1 MPDQENLDFES
12 QPTPG
17 ESAHDDQA
25 EHIEEILSLVTGDYT
40 ADQIQVLE
48 GLEAVRKRPG
58 MYVGD
63 NGKRGLHQMFR
74 EVIDNSV
81 DEALAGHCSEINII
95 IHADNSVEV
104 TDNGRGI
111 PVGMHEKMGVSALQ
125 VVMTV
130 LHAGGKFGGGGY
142 KTAGGLHGVG
152 VSCTN
157 ALSTWLIAT
166 VRRNGHVWQQRYE
179 KGVPTGPVED
189 LGTIKKVK
197 GVSDLTASLWN
208 GETGTSVHWLADPT
222 VLNETEYDIHLF
234 KTRIRELA
242 YLNSGVRF
250 EFVDEADSENSE
262 TFHYSRGI
270 PQLVE
275 DLNVGK
281 DVLHNVIYFKRQKE
295 GSEIEVALQYH
306 AGYSDT
312 LLAFSNNIHNPDGG
326 THVSGFNAAVTR
338 VINAYARRMN
348 FLKEKDNNFS
358 SDDVSDGL
366 TAVISLRLENPSYNS
381 QDKVKLVT
389 PEVQGLTN
397 SLVGDGLNT
406 FFEEN
411 PATAKRIIEKAIVAQ
426 RAREAAR
433 KAAENIRRSSS
444 MDSFGLPGKLSD
456 CVSKDAA
463 KCELFLVE
471 GDSAGGSAKGARDR
485 ITQAV
490 LPLRGKILN
499 VERARLDKALDN
511 TEIQSL
517 IAALGVGFDLTLGRG
532 DGDLNG
538 DADQPDLAFAAVE
551 TDVEPAIDTFT
562 EIEPEE
568 GADEEPTIAGDA
580 PAMEDDEIDELV
592 GVAVDHENGKAALVV
607 NPKLGISAS
616 DPEFV
621 FTGPMGGAARGKGK
635 KNERERDVQF
645 DISKLRYHKI
655 VIMTDADVD
664 GEHIRTLLLT
674 FFYRYMKPLVAQG
687 YVYLAQPPLFVV
699 KVGSNERHY
708 AMSEKERDEI
718 IKSLKKK
725 DFSVTRFK
733 GLGEMNAEDLEDTTM
748 NPTNRK
754 LLQVFL
760 DPQSQ
765 QEVEMMFSRLMG
777 EKVEPRREFIEAHA
791 KQALNVDWHY

>member
-1 MPDQENLDFES
+1 MADDNTLFDDKQPPEEPIKPKAQGKDDQE
-12 QPTPG
+12 
-17 ESAHDDQA
+17 
-25 EHIEEILSLVTGDYT
+25 EHIEEILARVTGDYT

-63 NGKRGLHQMFR
+63 NGKRGLHQMFK
-74 EVIDNSV
+74 EAIDNSV
-81 DEALAGHCSEINII
+81 DEALAGFCTEILVR

-111 PVGMHEKMGVSALQ
+111 PVGIHAKMGVSALQ

-157 ALSTWLIAT
+157 ALSKWLVAT
-166 VRRNGHVWQQRYE
+166 VRRDGKLWQQRYE
-179 KGVPTGPVED
+179 KGIPCAPVHNIPEHKPGFVGVEPED
-189 LGTIKKVK
+189 R
-197 GVSDLTASLWN
+197 SLIFSKLAGSN
-208 GETGTSVHWLADPT
+208 GTSICWLADDT
-222 VLNETEYDIHLF
+222 VLTETVYDVHVF
-234 KTRIRELA
+234 KTRMRELA
-242 YLNSGVRF
+242 YLNSSVRF
-250 EFVDEADSENSE
+250 EFINDLDPETSEV
-262 TFHYSRGI
+262 FHYSRGL

-275 DLNVGK
+275 DLNVGR
-281 DVLHNVIYFKRQKE
+281 DSLHNVIYFKRQKE
-295 GSEIEVALQYH
+295 GTEIEVALQYH
-306 AGYSDT
+306 DGYNET
-312 LLAFSNNIHNPDGG
+312 ILAFSNNIHNPDGG
-326 THVSGFNAAVTR
+326 THVSGFNTAVTR

-348 FLKEKDNNFS
+348 LLKEKDTNFT

-411 PATAKRIIEKAIVAQ
+411 PATAKRIIDKSVIAQ

-433 KAAENIRRSSS
+433 KAAESIRRSSS
-444 MDSFGLPGKLSD
+444 MDSFGLPGKLTD
-456 CVSKDAA
+456 CRSNNASI
-463 KCELFLVE
+463 CELFLVE

-485 ITQAV
+485 ETQAV

-511 TEIQSL
+511 EEIKSL
-517 IAALGVGFDLTLGRG
+517 ISALGVGFDLTLGRG
-532 DGDLNG
+532 STNVTDEEE
-538 DADQPDLAFAAVE
+538 QPDLEF
-551 TDVEPAIDTFT
+551 TDTVIEVEP
-562 EIEPEE
+562 
-568 GADEEPTIAGDA
+568 
-580 PAMEDDEIDELV
+580 
-592 GVAVDHENGKAALVV
+592 VDGNGK
-607 NPKLGISAS
+607 
-616 DPEFV
+616 
-621 FTGPMGGAARGKGK
+621 GKGK
-635 KNERERDVQF
+635 KFEREVVF
-645 DISKLRYHKI
+645 DITKLRYHKI

-674 FFYRYMKPLVAQG
+674 FFYRYMKPLVSEG
-687 YVYLAQPPLFVV
+687 YIYLAQPPLFVV

-718 IKSLKKK
+718 IAGLKKR

-733 GLGEMNAEDLEDTTM
+733 GLGEMNAEDLEETTM
-748 NPTNRK
+748 NPANRR
-754 LLQVFL
+754 LLRVYL
-760 DPQSQ
+760 DPEEQLA
-765 QEVEMMFSRLMG
+765 VETMFTRLMG

-791 KQALNVDWHY
+791 KQAHNVDWHY

>member
-1 MPDQENLDFES
+1 MADDINLFDE
-12 QPTPG
+12 PTPPEDKPTKPG
-17 ESAHDDQA
+17 GSEKDDQA
-25 EHIEEILSLVTGDYT
+25 EHIEEILSRVTGDYT

-63 NGKRGLHQMFR
+63 NGKRGLHQMFK
-74 EVIDNSV
+74 EAIDNSV
-81 DEALAGHCSEINII
+81 DEALAGFCTQILVR

-111 PVGMHEKMGVSALQ
+111 PVGIHAKMGVSALQ

-157 ALSTWLIAT
+157 ALSKWLVAT
-166 VRRNGHVWQQRYE
+166 VRRDGKLYQQRYE
-179 KGVPTGPVED
+179 KGIPCAPVKEIPE
-189 LGTIKKVK
+189 LKAGFVGTEPENR
-197 GVSDLTASLWN
+197 SLIFSQLAGSN
-208 GETGTSVHWLADPT
+208 GTSICWLADDT
-222 VLNETEYDIHLF
+222 VLTETEYDVQVF
-234 KTRIRELA
+234 KTRMRELA
-242 YLNSGVRF
+242 YLNASVRF
-250 EFVDEADSENSE
+250 EFINDLDPESSEV
-262 TFHYSRGI
+262 FHYTRGL

-275 DLNVGK
+275 DLNVGR
-281 DVLHNVIYFKRQKE
+281 DSLHNVIYFKRQKE
-295 GSEIEVALQYH
+295 GTEIEVALQYH
-306 AGYSDT
+306 DGYNT
-312 LLAFSNNIHNPDGG
+312 TVLAFSNNIHNPDGG
-326 THVSGFNAAVTR
+326 THVSGFNTAVTR

-348 FLKEKDNNFS
+348 LLKEKDTNFT

-411 PATAKRIIEKAIVAQ
+411 PATAKRIIDKSVIAQ

-433 KAAENIRRSSS
+433 KAAESIRRSSS
-444 MDSFGLPGKLSD
+444 MDSFGLPGKLTD
-456 CVSKDAA
+456 CMSKDASV
-463 KCELFLVE
+463 CEIFLVE

-485 ITQAV
+485 MTQAV

-511 TEIQSL
+511 EEIKSL
-517 IAALGVGFDLTLGRG
+517 ISALGAGFDLTLGRSSVNLE
-532 DGDLNG
+532 DSDQADLE
-538 DADQPDLAFAAVE
+538 F
-551 TDVEPAIDTFT
+551 TDTVI
-562 EIEPEE
+562 EIEP
-568 GADEEPTIAGDA
+568 ADANG
-580 PAMEDDEIDELV
+580 
-592 GVAVDHENGKAALVV
+592 NGK
-607 NPKLGISAS
+607 
-616 DPEFV
+616 
-621 FTGPMGGAARGKGK
+621 GKGK
-635 KNERERDVQF
+635 KFEREVVF
-645 DISKLRYHKI
+645 DITKLRYHKI

-708 AMSEKERDEI
+708 AMTEKERDDI
-718 IKSLKKK
+718 IAGLKKR

-733 GLGEMNAEDLEDTTM
+733 GLGEMNAEDLEETTM
-748 NPTNRK
+748 NPAHRR
-754 LLQVFL
+754 LLKVFL
-760 DPQSQ
+760 DPD
-765 QEVEMMFSRLMG
+765 EELAVETMFTRLMG

-791 KQALNVDWHY
+791 KQAHNVDWHY